1 MGNQDAINQWW
12 DPVISSA
19 GRLEGQASPPASE
32 VAKISEEELN
42 RMSEEELNRLSPA
55 PTKAEGGGTVK
66 LTHPI
71 PLPPGVLSEK
81 AMQLKALERYKGSIE
96 DLFPRAYQLLCNEK
110 RFLGGTEPR
119 ELAFIDTHGR
129 RWKAGEGF
137 LLSAE
142 GLEKAPAVP
151 EIKFDPSP
159 ANLGASCQML
169 RDLFEGISFPAKAAT
184 LAQYVRDCHKAV
196 HRERE
201 RRKSVLRAKGVP
213 NAQRVSKQSY
223 RAFVRRGLVFV
234 GSQIGFLRDY
244 LDLRAKRVAPAT
256 AERRVL
262 AKRRVLGST
271 PQAEEKSS

>member
-1 MGNQDAINQWW
+1 MGNQHAIGGWS
-12 DPVISSA
+12 DPVTSKRPGGLKDQASPLEVMSEKQLDQLAPGLTEAERERGILSYPIKLPPGLLTQVALQLKTSKRP
-19 GRLEGQASPPASE
+19 GRLEIGE
-32 VAKISEEELN
+32 
-42 RMSEEELNRLSPA
+42 
-55 PTKAEGGGTVK
+55 
-66 LTHPI
+66 
-71 PLPPGVLSEK
+71 
-81 AMQLKALERYKGSIE
+81 
-96 DLFPRAYQLLCNEK
+96 LFPRAYQLLCEEK
-110 RFLGGTEPR
+110 NFLFGTEAR

-169 RDLFEGISFPAKAAT
+169 RDLFEGISFPAKPAT

-213 NAQRVSKQSY
+213 NAQRVSKQSIFS
-223 RAFVRRGLVFV
+223 RLATHLVTCGATSARCLRLERGTF
-234 GSQIGFLRDY
+234 
-244 LDLRAKRVAPAT
+244 
-256 AERRVL
+256 
-262 AKRRVLGST
+262 
-271 PQAEEKSS
+271 SSKEVI